1 MRRRGLNAV
10 GPELMVD
17 QPARTAS
24 GHFPQ
29 TSHDEVVEP
38 MTAKEVLVAVLRN
51 EGAELAAHEMIRR
64 AQHEAEGIER
74 LSAKY
79 LTLAT
84 EAQAERFDALLAR
97 SGLSDDELA
106 SVADSAARA
115 RCLRDC
121 ATPKLAV
128 STSTRRCRSSSQ
140 AKSLADAGDIAS
152 VLHSRVDRWANA
164 TGGRSRHTEHL
175 IAGTHAQSPR
185 GHGSGHGPGPGRE
198 RPGHAT
204 TGAGLG

>member
-1 MRRRGLNAV
+1 
-10 GPELMVD
+10 
-17 QPARTAS
+17 
-24 GHFPQ
+24 
-29 TSHDEVVEP
+29 

-140 AKSLADAGDIAS
+140 ASPWLTPAI
-152 VLHSRVDRWANA
+152 SRPF
-164 TGGRSRHTEHL
+164 S
-175 IAGTHAQSPR
+175 IAGSTA
-185 GHGSGHGPGPGRE
+185 GPTPL
-198 RPGHAT
+198 
-204 TGAGLG
+204 GAGAGTPSI